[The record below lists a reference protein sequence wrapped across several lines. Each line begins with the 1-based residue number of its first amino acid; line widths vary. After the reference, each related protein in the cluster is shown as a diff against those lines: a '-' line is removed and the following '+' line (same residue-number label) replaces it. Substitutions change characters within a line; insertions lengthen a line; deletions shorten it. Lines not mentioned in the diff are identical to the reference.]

1 MGSIDAD
8 SNPPHWLTAAVRS
21 LPSRGAAAT
30 AERVAAGVKVRALH
44 LNESPYPP
52 SPRVQEAIVKAA
64 GALNR
69 YPDRLAS
76 TLAKA
81 LAERTGVPPGRIVFG
96 AGSEELI
103 GAICAMCLA
112 AGDQIVVPAP
122 SFPVF
127 AFSARLRDAMPV
139 RAKLDAGGANDAKA
153 LLAAVAPK
161 TRVIVCCTPN
171 PPSGGMMRAEAL
183 QHLIAGVPAEI
194 LLVVDEAYHEFG
206 RHAGGPDVL
215 ALLRRRAGPWVVL
228 RTFSKAYGL
237 AGQRLGY
244 ALCGSERVA
253 EALLQVKLHFSA
265 TTLSQAAALAALS
278 DDAYLAATLDA
289 VARERERLSR
299 GLSGLGLRPWPSAA
313 NFVSV
318 ATSMRATAAM
328 AALAER
334 GILVRDWRDPEYLH
348 ELRIT
353 VGLPDDTDA
362 LMTAIGGILSAS
374 HTHKH
379 K

>member
-1 MGSIDAD
+1 MGSIDAG
-8 SNPPHWLTAAVRS
+8 SNPTPWLTAAVRS
-21 LPSRGAAAT
+21 LPSRGAAAS
-30 AERVAAGVKVRALH
+30 AESVAATGAKVRALH

-52 SPRVQEAIVKAA
+52 SPRVQEAIAKAA

-76 TLAKA
+76 ALAKA
-81 LAERTGVPPGRIVFG
+81 LAERTGIPAARIVFG

-103 GAICAMCLA
+103 GAISAMCLA
-112 AGDQIVVPAP
+112 TGDRIVVPAP

-127 AFSARLRDAMPV
+127 GFSARLRDAMPV
-139 RAKLDAGGANDAKA
+139 RAKLDAEGANDASA
-153 LLAAVAPK
+153 LLDAIAPK
-161 TRVIVCCTPN
+161 TRVVVCCTPN

-183 QHLIAGVPAEI
+183 ERVIAGVPAEI

-215 ALLRRRAGPWVVL
+215 ALVRRRAGPWVVL

-244 ALCGSERVA
+244 ALCASERVA

-278 DDAYLAATLDA
+278 DDAYLAKTLDA
-289 VARERERLSR
+289 VARERERMSH
-299 GLSGLGLRPWPSAA
+299 GLRELGLRPWPSAG

-318 ATSMRATAAM
+318 AMPMPATAAM

-353 VGLPDDTDA
+353 VGLPEDTDA
-362 LMTAIGGILSAS
+362 LLAAIGGILGRND
-374 HTHKH
+374 
-379 K
+379 